1 MGSWA
6 RLRRVVDP
14 LVATALLT
22 AGQYALWALP
32 GEESGFAGP
41 RWLNAAFL
49 TAVCVPLAWRARSPL
64 TAYGAVLAGTWLWL
78 LLLYGDQPQPPFIPA
93 VALWLSTFSAASV
106 PGRRTAAAVGVA
118 LAAFVISTDVPAL
131 LEGRPW
137 GNVLPSW
144 VLFAAT
150 FAVGRAVGLRQE
162 QIAAADQRASRA
174 EAARAKE
181 AARAVTTERTRI
193 ARELHDVVT
202 HAVSVIVVQA
212 AAEARAHP
220 SGSTVRQVL
229 DQVETTGREA
239 LVELRGMLG
248 VLRHPED
255 PAERR
260 PQPSLREIETLLA
273 AARATGIDVRVHVEG
288 VPADIPATVD
298 LSAYR
303 IVQEALTNVRKHA
316 AGGPSHLRINYRA
329 DALVI
334 EMVNPAPAPDI
345 GHVGGHGLVGLRERV
360 ELHGGALETDLASDG
375 SYRLRACLPYQRAD
389 G

>member
-6 RLRRVVDP
+6 RVLRVVDP
-14 LVATALLT
+14 LVAAALLA

-32 GEESGFAGP
+32 VEESGFAGAP
-41 RWLNAAFL
+41 WLNAVFL

-64 TAYGAVLAGTWLWL
+64 TVYSVVLAGTWLWL
-78 LLLYGDQPQPPFIPA
+78 LLLYGEQPQPPFIPA

-118 LAAFVISTDVPAL
+118 LVAFLLSTDVPAL

-144 VLFAAT
+144 VLFGAT
-150 FAVGRAVGLRQE
+150 FLVGRVVALRQE
-162 QIAAADQRASRA
+162 QIATADQRASRA
-174 EAARAKE
+174 EAERAME

-220 SGSTVRQVL
+220 AGSTVRQVL
-229 DQVETTGREA
+229 DQVESTGREA

-260 PQPSLREIETLLA
+260 PQPSLREVETLLA
-273 AARATGIDVRVHVEG
+273 AARATGVDVRLDVGG
-288 VPADIPATVD
+288 VPVDLPATVD
-298 LSAYR
+298 LTAYR
-303 IVQEALTNVRKHA
+303 IVQEALTNVRKHG
-316 AGGPSHLRINYRA
+316 AGGVCRLRIDYGPG
-329 DALVI
+329 ALVI
-334 EMVNPAPAPDI
+334 EVVNPAPVPDLQ
-345 GHVGGHGLVGLRERV
+345 HVGGHGLVGLRERV
-360 ELHGGALETDLASDG
+360 ELNGGVLETALGSDG
-375 SYRLRACLPYQRAD
+375 CYWLRACLPYQRVA